1 MPIPLSFIALAGVA
15 QSAAAELK
23 MDGERGYGLTVA
35 DLARHII
42 TRRSFYALVLEADNI
57 ELLRGVYGEGVVEE
71 ALRLADEAAQP
82 KQAPQTPSAQHAEEV
97 ADALGSVMGEHH
109 PRSSSKWT

>member
-42 TRRSFYALVLEADNI
+42 TRRRFYALVLEADI
-57 ELLRGVYGEGVVEE
+57 ELLRGVYGESVVEE
-71 ALRLADEAAQP
+71 ALGLADEAAQP

>member
-1 MPIPLSFIALAGVA
+1 MA
-15 QSAAAELK
+15 
-23 MDGERGYGLTVA
+23 LTVA

-42 TRRSFYALVLEADNI
+42 TRRSFYSLVLEADI
-57 ELLRGVYGEGVVEE
+57 ELLHVVYGKSVVEE

-82 KQAPQTPSAQHAEEV
+82 KQAPQTPSAQHVEEV

-109 PRSSSKWT
+109 PRFSSKWT